1 MVNFHRHPIPIGVY
15 IMKTTYCH
23 LLTLSVFPNVGTLIT
38 PLLAQYSRK
47 TPDYMKTPK
56 ISFVTFIA
64 ALPLC
69 AVMLFTGCCSTNNVA
84 KPSNIT
90 LVNALRDVGT
100 GLAEMK
106 AAELSAFATNKVLN
120 PTGTNDFITGLF
132 PAEVDVT
139 FNVTAGASNANQLSL
154 DLNASAPS
162 VPVGG
167 KISDTYSTSSTAAR
181 GNQITVKFMSAYFT
195 TTTTTTTSTNG
206 TKVAV
211 EQKITDAKTLGDF
224 LNVVKTQR
232 GIQYF
237 NTK

>member
-1 MVNFHRHPIPIGVY
+1 MVNTASRLRPPPAHMNTKFNLIVIPI
-15 IMKTTYCH
+15 
-23 LLTLSVFPNVGTLIT
+23 L
-38 PLLAQYSRK
+38 
-47 TPDYMKTPK
+47 
-56 ISFVTFIA
+56 A
-64 ALPLC
+64 ALL
-69 AVMLFTGCCSTNNVA
+69 LTGCCSTDNVA

-106 AAELSAFATNKVLN
+106 AAELATFATNKVLN
-120 PTGTNDFITGLF
+120 PGGTNDFITGLF

-139 FNVTAGASNANQLSL
+139 FNVTAGAANGNQLSL

-195 TTTTTTTSTNG
+195 TTTTTTTMTNG

-224 LNVVKTQR
+224 LSVIKNQHGV
-232 GIQYF
+232 QYF